1 MIPVFSF
8 FRRCMGP
15 IAVAGILLTGTT
27 ESIAQT
33 TLMSARDLAADAK
46 SAANTGVPLIVLVSL
61 PGCPHCEVVRR
72 SHLLPLLRSGRDGPP
87 TQKPLIRQINING
100 RDILR
105 DFSGQ
110 TTTHAEFASRYKISI
125 APVVMFFD
133 AQGEL
138 VTEPLVG
145 SKIPDFYGAYF
156 DAALT
161 EATLSVQR
169 ARPTR
174 P

>member
-8 FRRCMGP
+8 SRRFMGP
-15 IAVAGILLTGTT
+15 ITVAAILLACPT
-27 ESIAQT
+27 ELIAQA

-46 SAANTGVPLIVLVSL
+46 SAANSGLPLIVLVSL
-61 PGCPHCEVVRR
+61 PGCSHCEVVRH
-72 SHLLPLLRSGRDGPP
+72 SHLLPLLRNGRDGPP
-87 TQKPLIRQINING
+87 TQKPLIRQIDING

-110 TTTHAEFASRYKISI
+110 TITHAEFASRYKISI

-138 VTEPLVG
+138 ATEPLVG

-161 EATLSVQR
+161 EATLKLQR